1 MSTAR
6 LAPSVLALARDI
18 VKFAP
23 GGFSPDEGRKLG
35 ADALAVASAIVSLV
49 VPAPLGVMIGGVLQ
63 TASTAAANAHSPH
76 EFGAALLERLG
87 DTFRPADGE

>member
-6 LAPSVLALARDI
+6 LVPSVLALARDI
-18 VKFAP
+18 VRFAP

-35 ADALAVASAIVSLV
+35 ADALSVASAIVALV
-49 VPAPLGVMIGGVLQ
+49 VPGPLGAMIGGVLQ
-63 TASTAAANAHSPH
+63 TASVAAANAHSPH

-87 DTFRPADGE
+87 DAFRPADGA